1 MVERKIILFGGTF
14 DPIHLGHT
22 LVAAAASE
30 FIGAEKTIFI
40 PAKRSPLKA
49 SLPRADDNHR
59 LKMVN
64 LAIADSGNFQLSD
77 YELNRPEPTFTYQTV
92 SHFQKEFG
100 GEISIYWL
108 VGADSIDELPLWHQ
122 ISDLIDVCNLAVIY
136 RAGFPKPD
144 FTGFDGLWGR
154 RRIEKLQKNVIETPL
169 IDISSTK
176 IREKLAAGLDV
187 TDMLAPA
194 VADYIRKHHLYR

>member
-1 MVERKIILFGGTF
+1 MNERKIILFGGTF

-22 LVAAAASE
+22 SVAGAASE
-30 FIGAEKTIFI
+30 LIGAEKTIFI
-40 PAKRSPLKA
+40 PAKRSPLKE
-49 SLPRADDNHR
+49 SLPRAADNHR
-59 LKMVN
+59 LKMIE
-64 LAIADSGNFQLSD
+64 LAITDNKNFQVSD
-77 YELNRPEPTFTYQTV
+77 YELNKPEPTFTYQTV

-108 VGADSIDELPLWHQ
+108 VGVDSIDELPLWYR
-122 ISDLIDVCNLAVIY
+122 ISDLLDICNLSVMY

-144 FTGFDGLWGR
+144 FSGFEGLLDR
-154 RRIEKLQKNVIETPL
+154 RHIEKLQKNVIETPL

-187 TDMLAPA
+187 ADMLTPA